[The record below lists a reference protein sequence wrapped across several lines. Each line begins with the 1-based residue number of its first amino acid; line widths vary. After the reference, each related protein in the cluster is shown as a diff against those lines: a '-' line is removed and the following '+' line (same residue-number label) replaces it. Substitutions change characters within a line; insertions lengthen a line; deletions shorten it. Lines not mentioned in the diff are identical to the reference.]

1 MMMWASVVQIVDES
15 FVGGEIEAAM
25 EILLAVIQEVRSR
38 IAINPT
44 MDNSLGDASLSAL
57 EIRIKSLEGH
67 MPEEDI
73 SAK

>member
-38 IAINPT
+38 IATNPT

-73 SAK
+73 SVK